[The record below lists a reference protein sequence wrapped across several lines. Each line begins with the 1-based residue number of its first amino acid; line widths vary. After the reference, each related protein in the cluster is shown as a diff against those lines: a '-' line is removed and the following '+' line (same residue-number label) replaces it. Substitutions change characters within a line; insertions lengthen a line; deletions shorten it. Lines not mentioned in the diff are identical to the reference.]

1 MATKIDVSGLTLN
14 TKEAEELSM
23 LISERVF
30 VQTPLAVLDKKVYYE
45 YYLNQQQMVNKSQA
59 ITNTAEEYHVSERTI
74 IRAIDFMA

>member
-1 MATKIDVSGLTLN
+1 MTIYEILKVFENDLN
-14 TKEAEELSM
+14 F
-23 LISERVF
+23 LILLRKGVI
-30 VQTPLAVLDKKVYYE
+30 PLAVLDKKVYYE